1 MITVLDEPPNS
12 IRVRMRCSHCGDES
26 IREVRSGEDERVFR
40 LRHRACGEAKA

>member
-12 IRVRMRCSHCGDES
+12 IRVRMRCSHCGEVC
-26 IREVRSGEDERVFR
+26 EVRSGEDERVFR